1 MSAGKGSAPRPFDI
15 SREVY
20 ESNHEAIFGKRERV
34 PYIPPPLP
42 SVGCIKCPCDPSKPC
57 KYCSP
62 ELVR

>member
-1 MSAGKGSAPRPFDI
+1 MSGKGSSPRPF
-15 SREVY
+15 SVPPE
-20 ESNHEAIFGKRERV
+20 EFGKSFEGIFGKRERV